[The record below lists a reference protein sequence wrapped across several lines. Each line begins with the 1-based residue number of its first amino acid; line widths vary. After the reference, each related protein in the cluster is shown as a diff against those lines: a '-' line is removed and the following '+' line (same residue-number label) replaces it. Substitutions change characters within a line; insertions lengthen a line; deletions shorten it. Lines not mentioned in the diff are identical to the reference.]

1 MIFSKWVP
9 LNSQMVRR
17 MVIQWVGSPLTP
29 YCCSPWVVITWF
41 SMQLAMELPRLSMKL
56 WRVVRWQFYKIQ
68 KIFPCGNRIYCIL
81 VVTFRVILIACMNFP
96 MQVFH
101 EWFQI
106 TVYEHSK
113 QLWLWP
119 IQERHLPKCWARN
132 SCARNILINTCCWMC
147 FWCRWYYC
155 RKGHLTSCGW
165 E

>member
-1 MIFSKWVP
+1 MMFSKWVP

-81 VVTFRVILIACMNFP
+81 VVTFRVVLIACMNFP

-106 TVYEHSK
+106 TVYKHS
-113 QLWLWP
+113 
-119 IQERHLPKCWARN
+119 N
-132 SCARNILINTCCWMC
+132 SSGYGLFKKDVCQNVGHVILVPAISW
-147 FWCRWYYC
+147 
-155 RKGHLTSCGW
+155 
-165 E
+165 